1 MEVEE
6 VVVDMVVEEVLDTE
20 IAPGLMME
28 ETEAM
33 VEVVTAMVVADTE
46 EVDKDMEIEMVDME
60 ATKAMEVAV
69 VDTKYEASHHTKRL
83 IT

>member
-1 MEVEE
+1 MEGVEVMEVEE

-69 VDTKYEASHHTKRL
+69 VDTKY
-83 IT
+83 